1 LYKGE
6 QVVAVG
12 RYAGQGKG
20 RLVLEG
26 TINGAPQRFA
36 YEVEF
41 PASAAEHEFIPRLWA
56 TRRIGYLLD
65 EIRLR
70 GENQEL
76 REEVTELARK
86 YGIVTPYTAY
96 LIHEDESRRQIPLAM
111 QSLPELQ
118 RDALAR
124 DAAKGAY
131 QSLSGPAAGVPA
143 VAGARYGISQK
154 SANQVSSALQMAQAE
169 SERSINYLMRYGLV
183 APQVTT
189 AAPGQAPAAV
199 AAAPQSPELAARR
212 VSDYSQQTRYA
223 AGRNF
228 FQNGNQWVDS
238 QVQKLTSAKK
248 VRVQFG
254 APEYFTL
261 LAKEPQVRPWLALGQ
276 NVVFALKDTV
286 YEIYE

>member
-1 LYKGE
+1 
-6 QVVAVG
+6 
-12 RYAGQGKG
+12 
-20 RLVLEG
+20 
-26 TINGAPQRFA
+26 
-36 YEVEF
+36 
-41 PASAAEHEFIPRLWA
+41 
-56 TRRIGYLLD
+56 LLD